1 MHRLFLEW
9 DRGTTR
15 RKEHLTEKFQ
25 NYANY
30 FAVQSETASRAD
42 LLIVTVTPQRES
54 VIWGFVESAFG
65 SHQATVGVL
74 TSIDSLLD
82 RLGPLATIWRSSDST
97 HRLSWPTAQS
107 PAVLDTPTPVS
118 GEPGLVEGG

>member
-1 MHRLFLEW
+1 VHRLFLEW

-15 RKEHLTEKFQ
+15 HTKHLTEKFE
-25 NYANY
+25 NYAHY
-30 FAVQSETASRAD
+30 FATHTEPPD

-65 SHQATVGVL
+65 SHQARVGVL

-82 RLGPLATIWRSSDST
+82 RLGSLGTIWRSSDST
-97 HRLSWPTAQS
+97 RRVTWPMAL
-107 PAVLDTPTPVS
+107 PAALDRS
-118 GEPGLVEGG
+118 AGLGTMKQRGG